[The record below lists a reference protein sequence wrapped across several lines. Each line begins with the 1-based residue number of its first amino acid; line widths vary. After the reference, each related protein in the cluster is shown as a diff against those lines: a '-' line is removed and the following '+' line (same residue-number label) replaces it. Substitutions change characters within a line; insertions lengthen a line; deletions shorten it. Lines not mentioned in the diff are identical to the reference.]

1 MEILNYSKVSSNL
14 KGRGL
19 GGENLLKI
27 FALICLVFWISLKVW
42 TVLFNFDYFNHPFF
56 DNSYYDSTYQRVV
69 THIFLPNV
77 LLTTG
82 AYILLLSKDKLY
94 IIAGISLFLFAI
106 LASLNYGSRGLFM
119 LTFLLVFLGVLSRS
133 SISYFI
139 VFLIILTPFVFVF
152 MMGYSGQVFLEK
164 FEGLI
169 LRLDVYHVILHTQLF
184 GNFDLSASV
193 NEYSR
198 VSGLITTNDYNTG
211 VGFPIFLS
219 IYEEASYIVS
229 ILSGILIGLIYSVI
243 NFLYIKNPKF
253 GGILLWSLLYI
264 SLHWVEMSGEGFF
277 SIIKDIGVIF
287 CIYMCALLY
296 CRFQS
301 SH

>member
-1 MEILNYSKVSSNL
+1 
-14 KGRGL
+14 
-19 GGENLLKI
+19 
-27 FALICLVFWISLKVW
+27 
-42 TVLFNFDYFNHPFF
+42 
-56 DNSYYDSTYQRVV
+56 
-69 THIFLPNV
+69 
-77 LLTTG
+77 
-82 AYILLLSKDKLY
+82 
-94 IIAGISLFLFAI
+94 
-106 LASLNYGSRGLFM
+106 
-119 LTFLLVFLGVLSRS
+119 
-133 SISYFI
+133 
-139 VFLIILTPFVFVF
+139 